1 MLFRGLSPLLT
12 PKNRVRVSPTR
23 SHQHIYAV
31 LWRSSRLSS
40 SRELLESFRW
50 RLSGL
55 VGIWPSVLGSGY
67 IRGGLLSLFHNPGS
81 VWLIPVWLKLSSAVS
96 GYIPV
101 NFFAFPHCCILLLI
115 QITELCCHTFLYIL
129 VIFFS
134 RPCWFCSKIL
144 ASFSLCVLRKYNL

>member
-1 MLFRGLSPLLT
+1 MVTL
-12 PKNRVRVSPTR
+12 KNWVRRVSPTSR
-23 SHQHIYAV
+23 QHIYAV

-81 VWLIPVWLKLSSAVS
+81 VWLIPV
-96 GYIPV
+96 
-101 NFFAFPHCCILLLI
+101 
-115 QITELCCHTFLYIL
+115 
-129 VIFFS
+129 
-134 RPCWFCSKIL
+134 
-144 ASFSLCVLRKYNL
+144 